1 MCKKVFVAA
10 TGQNCG
16 KSTVCLSLLHRAAKK
31 YKRIGFIK
39 PLGPKLVDFRGIQAD
54 KDAVLMAQIFGL
66 EDQIRDMSPVP
77 LYPGTT
83 RQVLDG
89 EISSATLGEQML
101 SACRRLE
108 EKCDFL
114 VIEGA
119 GHAGVGSVI
128 GYNNAQVAKLLDAPV
143 MMVSEGGI
151 GRAIDSINLNL
162 SEFNQAGVPVHL
174 LLGNKLHAD
183 KRQLNLH
190 YLNKAFAHLNMHIEG
205 GFNFSPILADPTL
218 KRISNLL
225 GCKLQGDQEQG
236 RRIIHSVQ
244 LGSASAQR
252 VADLLKESTLLM
264 VHTSRDEL
272 MVMLASLYHLPE
284 YRSKIAGMVIAGYA
298 PVSPITLKIVD
309 DSNIPYIRTSMT
321 TSNAFSLVKDDVS
334 KIGAEDLE
342 KINLIRHLADA
353 ELDFEKIDAILN
365 PQLADKTSTQEHQ

>member
-16 KSTVCLSLLHRAAKK
+16 KSTVCLSLLHRAAQK

-39 PLGPKLVDFRGIQAD
+39 PLGPKLVEFRDLQVD

-66 EDQIRDMSPVP
+66 EEHISDMSPVP

-128 GYNNAQVAKLLDAPV
+128 GHNNAQVAKLLDAPV
-143 MMVSEGGI
+143 MMISEGGI
-151 GRAIDSINLNL
+151 GRAIDSISLNL
-162 SEFNQAGVPVHL
+162 SEFNQAGVPVRL
-174 LLGNKLHAD
+174 LLGNKLHAE
-183 KRQLNLH
+183 KRQINLH
-190 YLNKAFAHLNMHIEG
+190 YLDKAFAHLDMQIEG
-205 GFNFSPILADPTL
+205 GFNYSPVLANPTL
-218 KRISNLL
+218 KRISRLL
-225 GCKLQGDQEQG
+225 DCPLQASVAQG
-236 RRIIHSVQ
+236 LRIAHSVQ

-272 MVMLASLYHLPE
+272 MVMMASLYHLPE
-284 YRSKIAGMVIAGYA
+284 YRHKIAGMVIAGYA

-309 DSNIPYIRTSMT
+309 DSKIPYIRTSMT
-321 TSNAFSLVKDDVS
+321 TSDAFSRIKDDVS
-334 KIGAEDLE
+334 KISAEDLE
-342 KINLIRHLADA
+342 KITLIRHLADV

-365 PQLADKTSTQEHQ
+365 P

>member
-1 MCKKVFVAA
+1 
-10 TGQNCG
+10 
-16 KSTVCLSLLHRAAKK
+16 VCLSLLHRAAQK

-39 PLGPKLVDFRGIQAD
+39 PLGPKLVEFRGAQAD

-66 EDQIRDMSPVP
+66 EQHITDMSPVP

-89 EISSATLGEQML
+89 EISPETLGEQML
-101 SACRRLE
+101 NACRRLE
-108 EKCDFL
+108 EQCDFL

-151 GRAIDSINLNL
+151 GRAIDSISLNL
-162 SEFNQAGVPVHL
+162 SEFNQAGVPVKL
-174 LLGNKLHAD
+174 LLGNKLLEH
-183 KRQLNLH
+183 KREINLH
-190 YLNKAFAHLNMHIEG
+190 YLDKAFANHDLHVEG
-205 GFNFSPILADPTL
+205 GFNFSPILANPTL
-218 KRISNLL
+218 KRIGRIL
-225 GCKLQGDQEQG
+225 GSPVQGNENEELC
-236 RRIIHSVQ
+236 IVHNVQ

-252 VADLLKESTLLM
+252 VADLVGDSTLLM

-272 MVMLASLYHLPE
+272 MVMMASLYHLPE
-284 YRSKIAGMVIAGYA
+284 YRNKIAGMVIAGVA

-309 DSNIPYIRTSMT
+309 DSHIPYIRTQMT
-321 TSNAFSLVKDDVS
+321 TSDAFSRIKDDVS
-334 KIGAEDLE
+334 KISAEDQE
-342 KINLIRHLADA
+342 KIDLIRHLADV

-365 PQLADKTSTQEHQ
+365 P